1 MNKITKLMSKTAM
14 KSFEDRMK
22 YISSEKPT
30 LHEYIYDMVLHAHN
44 KVCADMVVKETKDCT
59 IKQFAKYDF
68 TKLLKKQ
75 KTTLNKNRV
84 TAIIEL
90 QNQLNLYMKTLKAS
104 TPVAKKK
111 TAKKVVAKKVKAKKV
126 KPVAKKKTTK
136 QTILDKYTKQYKIVT
151 QYSDNLLQDV
161 YSVVYKGQTIKRFVN
176 ENLANKYIGQ
186 EVLVKVGEH
195 NIRTAK
201 KTKALNAELNA
212 EFEG

>member
-1 MNKITKLMSKTAM
+1 MNKSTKLMSKTAM
-14 KSFEDRMK
+14 KSFENRIK

-75 KTTLNKNRV
+75 KTTLDKNRV

-90 QNQLNLYMKTLKAS
+90 QNELNLYMKTLKAS

-111 TAKKVVAKKVKAKKV
+111 TAKKVVAKKVAKKV
-126 KPVAKKKTTK
+126 KAVAKKKTAK
-136 QTILDKYTKQYKIVT
+136 QTIVDKYTKQYSIVT
-151 QYSDNLLQDV
+151 NYSESLLQDV
-161 YSVVYKGQTIKRFVN
+161 FNVY
-176 ENLANKYIGQ
+176 
-186 EVLVKVGEH
+186 
-195 NIRTAK
+195 IRVRH
-201 KTKALNAELNA
+201 
-212 EFEG
+212 